1 MISRLVKKYDEIVIS
16 SLRNT
21 IPGTMIKYLV
31 SVEEIHNSLVLNN
44 RAHLRK
50 TITVFMLDR

>member
-1 MISRLVKKYDEIVIS
+1 MISLLVKKYHEIVIS

-21 IPGTMIKYLV
+21 IPGTMIKNLV

-44 RAHLRK
+44 RSHLRK
-50 TITVFMLDR
+50 TITVFLLDR